1 MADNTYSPA
10 EDLMR
15 NLQREMGLLNA
26 EYLVGSGSR
35 QGLRAVDQSPKVNMK
50 IEEQAGEPP
59 RITST
64 FSNETPSPNPADFAF
79 DPMEF
84 WSGISSVVDAEFSTG
99 GNTHNIP
106 RMSYGSPE
114 DYGVT
119 QQVQDRSGVPSIPRD
134 YDNIYGRSTDYGV
147 SPTTQYYPPGAMQQ
161 LSHMPNQMGI
171 DPTSL
176 AMQNMPYDLTGTL
189 PNAFEGDPPPPTAY
203 GSPPLSGGLQE
214 PLANYPPPGYPSS
227 EPTAEAYNTPPPLP
241 NTMMPGFEPTLSSA
255 EGGMDARASQVK
267 DDWNATMEQ
276 AVSAGVVDQDTVNK
290 TSAATV
296 SAINEPAVPL
306 SNNVNGQDASQNP
319 IMSGQ
324 IFDPRQRQ
332 AEYLKQ
338 MNTIMMGGLMLDL
351 AAAALGVKS
360 RSGSYMDG
368 QLKILEQTM
377 KFDDQ
382 ARIYEATKSVYYPD
396 GVYQN
401 PGTQADVFD
410 SLMGTGMVT
419 PAEASAI
426 SGYHPEGSSGYDT
439 HYSVELSEDGTS
451 VIKPVYVPK
460 GTIPPEGTFPNA
472 TVAQYE
478 AERLS
483 GGSGTSAGKNFSQWK
498 ELSAAVAEAEA
509 AGDPARAKKAKAEL
523 DAFERINKMVGIGG
537 EPTFGNAL
545 NAYDSQFKAMQ
556 NAATEDGMSPENT
569 FRKRVDPNDPK
580 SELVYIPWGQF
591 QTDWLRN
598 WSLNVVT
605 KNANGNDVDVVIPG
619 WLQISAPWRT
629 EELPTTKRVASPSK
643 ILELQE
649 IIEDGGITVKGEFV
663 TVEQVKKEWNET
675 FTVPW
680 NQVLGQGQ

>member
-1 MADNTYSPA
+1 MADNYSPA

-15 NLQREMGLLNA
+15 NLQREMGLLGVNA
-26 EYLVGSGSR
+26 EYLIDG
-35 QGLRAVDQSPKVNMK
+35 QAIQQSPNINMK
-50 IEEQAGEPP
+50 VEEQAGEAPK
-59 RITST
+59 ITST

-79 DPMEF
+79 DPMQY
-84 WSGISSVVDAEFSTG
+84 WNNISSMVEDEFSTG

-134 YDNIYGRSTDYGV
+134 YNNIYGQSTDYGV
-147 SPTTQYYPPGAMQQ
+147 SPTTQYYPPGPMNQM
-161 LSHMPNQMGI
+161 SHMPNQQGI

-176 AMQNMPYDLTGTL
+176 AMQNMPYDLTGAM
-189 PNAFEGDPPPPTAY
+189 PNAFEGEPPPTTGY
-203 GSPPLSGGLQE
+203 GAPNAGGGLQE
-214 PLANYPPPGYPSS
+214 PLANYPPPGYPSNV
-227 EPTAEAYNTPPPLP
+227 PTPDGQTLTQLP
-241 NTMMPGFEPTLSSA
+241 NTVMPGFEPTLSSA
-255 EGGMDARASQVK
+255 EGGMDAKVSQVE

-296 SAINEPAVPL
+296 SAVNTVPL

-382 ARIYEATKSVYYPD
+382 SRIYDATKAVYYPD

-410 SLMGTGMVT
+410 SLMGTGMVS

-451 VIKPVYVPK
+451 VIKPIYVPK

-509 AGDPARAKKAKAEL
+509 VGDPARAKKAKAEL

-545 NAYDSQFKAMQ
+545 KAYDSQFKNMQ

-569 FRKRVDPNDPK
+569 FRKRADPNDPE
-580 SELVYIPWGQF
+580 SELAFIPWGQF
-591 QTDWLRN
+591 QRDWLRN

-605 KNANGNDVDVVIPG
+605 KNANGKDVDVVIPG
-619 WLQISAPWRT
+619 WLQLSAPWRT
-629 EELPTTKRVASPSK
+629 EELPTTQRVASQSDITK
-643 ILELQE
+643 LQE
-649 IIEDGGITVKGEFV
+649 IIDDGGLTVKGEFV
-663 TVEQVKKEWNET
+663 NADQIKKEWNET

-680 NQVLGQGQ
+680 NRVLGQGQ